1 MASPTFWPFSARRPV
16 RGPDSPPTLLVAE
29 EDPRLRGL
37 LEGYL
42 SELGYPTL
50 SVSDGTA
57 VIHLLTRAQRLHR
70 GDPGHIDAVVADVEI
85 AGRSGIDI
93 LRAVRANRWP
103 IPVLLTSSFLPPRL
117 RAEALQLGAAAIL
130 DKPLSLPR
138 LRRALAGLEGATEAA
153 AS

>member
-1 MASPTFWPFSARRPV
+1 MASSSFWPFSARRPL
-16 RGPDSPPTLLVAE
+16 RGTDSPPTLLVAD
-29 EDPRLRGL
+29 EDPRVRAL

-57 VIHLLTRAQRLHR
+57 VIRLLTRARHLHR

-93 LRAVRANRWP
+93 LRAVRENRWP
-103 IPVLLTSSFLPPRL
+103 IPVVLTSSFLPPRL
-117 RAEALQLGAAAIL
+117 QAEALQLGAAAIL
-130 DKPLSLPR
+130 VKPLSLTR
-138 LRRALAGLEGATEAA
+138 LRRALAGLDGAVQA
-153 AS
+153 ASS